1 MGPLALAVIALA
13 GWLWWTGRLKRL
25 TANDGIAIVM
35 GIVALLTV
43 AKGKPLLGA
52 VPAVLAGLYAL
63 WRIRQPFAPGSARKV
78 FKTDMSVEEARDV
91 LGVGAD
97 ADAETIRAAY
107 RRLIALTH
115 PDRGGTEALARNIN
129 RARDVLLRHHAEK
142 QMPHDG
148 D

>member
-1 MGPLALAVIALA
+1 MGPLALVAIALA
-13 GWLWWTGRLKRL
+13 GWLLWTGKLKRL
-25 TANDGIAIVM
+25 TANDGVAIVM
-35 GIVALLTV
+35 GLVAAITV

-63 WRIRQPFAPGSARKV
+63 WRIRQPSQPVARPKSSEA
-78 FKTDMSVEEARDV
+78 DMSVEEARGL
-91 LGVGAD
+91 LGVGLEAD
-97 ADAETIRAAY
+97 ADAIRAAH
-107 RRLIALTH
+107 RRLIAVTH

-142 QMPHDG
+142 QMPPQG

>member
-1 MGPLALAVIALA
+1 MTPLALAIAVLA

-25 TANDGIAIVM
+25 TGNDGIAIVM
-35 GIVALLTV
+35 GLLALIAV

-52 VPAVLAGLYAL
+52 IPAVLTGIYAL
-63 WRIRQPFAPGSARKV
+63 WRLRQPSPLRPPPISSKA
-78 FKTDMSVEEARDV
+78 DMSVEEARAV

-97 ADAETIRAAY
+97 ADPNAIRAAH

-142 QMPHDG
+142 QMPHGRD
-148 D
+148 